1 MQGKVKESLSNI
13 KKKKKKKEKKKKE
26 LPNFIPAANKISSPH
41 PS

>member
-13 KKKKKKKEKKKKE
+13 KKKKKKEKKKKE